1 MKPPTIYLDTSFFIG
16 LLENVSNRQQDA
28 KEVIRYE
35 TNLPS
40 NLYTSLLTINEF
52 TVKTYD
58 KFRNHPDCDQKIE
71 EVIKSIRNIARIYA
85 INDEV
90 VKESARLMSVWG
102 EFRSLA
108 APALPRDRK
117 FRWDSLHIA
126 TAQVLRADRVYSFD
140 EPWNDFPKHEI
151 PNIKQII
158 SPARPLQPK
167 LKTSE

>member
-1 MKPPTIYLDTSFFIG
+1 MKPPIVYLDTSFFIG
-16 LLENVSNRQQDA
+16 LIDDVADRRQDA
-28 KEVIRYE
+28 KDVVRYE
-35 TNLPS
+35 TTKQS
-40 NLYTSLLTINEF
+40 KLYTSILTINEF

-58 KFRNHPDCDQKIE
+58 KFRKHPDCDQKIE
-71 EVIKSIRNIARIYA
+71 EAVKSIRDIALIYA

-102 EFRSLA
+102 EFRKLGS
-108 APALPRDRK
+108 PPLPRDRK

-140 EPWNDFPKHEI
+140 APWNEFPKHEI

-158 SPARPLQPK
+158 SPASTPQPN
-167 LKTSE
+167 LKASE